1 MYKMYAIVSMAA
13 VKKTNGVRGKMTAQ
27 AGHAFLHAFWDAER
41 RFVAD
46 ARGYRNSEHAT
57 KITLCVDTDQELL
70 ALCAAYNAVCGTSL
84 VTDAGFTV
92 FNEPTITCLGIGPI
106 HSDKVGQDLK
116 DLKLFC

>member
-1 MYKMYAIVSMAA
+1 MYKLYAIVSMEA

-27 AGHAFLHAFWDAER
+27 TGHAFLHAFWDAEQ

-57 KITLCVDTDQELL
+57 KITLCVDTDQQLQE
-70 ALCAAYNAVCGTSL
+70 LCAAYNAVCGTSL

-92 FNEPTITCLGIGPI
+92 FSESTITCLGIGPI